1 MPSFPTIVHTRRFRI
16 VPASSLVLGA
26 MLFVA
31 CHDSPMAPPT
41 ARPALTASLSERG
54 ESQSEKTFGFTTID
68 GPNAVSTSAW
78 GINARGDIVGSYID
92 GNGRSHGYLL
102 RDGEFT
108 TIDFSASARTEA
120 RGIGPKGEIVGVY
133 WFAGEPAVNLHGYM
147 RTKKGAF
154 VPVNDPPHINTVA
167 QRILPDG
174 TILGCRHDND
184 QMGSMKGIVVSRKGL
199 IAELD
204 QFASMENGGTPN
216 HRRIVGLYTNVA
228 AANRTEGFLIDDG
241 EFTPLLVPGST
252 ATQAWDIN
260 RAGEII
266 GFYRTG
272 AGVTAVFHGFVLRD
286 EQYITLDVPGAT
298 ATRPRGIN
306 SHGDI
311 VGTYIATDGKT
322 HGFLASEAREH
333 ED

>member
-1 MPSFPTIVHTRRFRI
+1 MASFPTIVHARRFRT
-16 VPASSLVLGA
+16 VPAPSLVLGA

-31 CHDSPMAPPT
+31 CQDSPVAPPAT
-41 ARPALTASLSERG
+41 RPALVASLSERG
-54 ESQSEKTFGFTTID
+54 ESRSEKTFDFRTID
-68 GPNAVSTSAW
+68 VPNAVLTTGW

-92 GNGRSHGYLL
+92 GNNRSHGYLL
-102 RDGEFT
+102 RHGEFT
-108 TIDFSASARTEA
+108 TIDFSATARTEA

-167 QRILPDG
+167 QRVLPDG
-174 TILGCRHDND
+174 TILGCRHDED
-184 QMGSMKGIVVSRKGL
+184 QMSTMRGIVISRKGS

-204 QFASMENGGTPN
+204 KFGSMENGGTPD
-216 HRRIVGLYTNVA
+216 HQRVVGLYYNRA
-228 AANRTEGFLIDDG
+228 AADRNEGFLINDG

-252 ATQAWDIN
+252 VTQAWDIN
-260 RAGEII
+260 RAGEIV
-266 GFYRTG
+266 GLYRTG
-272 AGVTAVFHGFVLRD
+272 VGMTAAFHGFVLRD

-298 ATRPRGIN
+298 ATRARGIN
-306 SHGDI
+306 SRGDI

-322 HGFLASEAREH
+322 HGFLASQTRE
-333 ED
+333 D